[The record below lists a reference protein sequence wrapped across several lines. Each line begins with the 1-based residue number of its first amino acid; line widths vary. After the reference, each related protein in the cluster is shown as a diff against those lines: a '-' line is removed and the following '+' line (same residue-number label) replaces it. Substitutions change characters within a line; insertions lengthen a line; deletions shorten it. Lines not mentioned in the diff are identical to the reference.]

1 MLSSKKDKYSKNNE
15 LDGLHPGKR
24 WGFFMGCLKRIEIG
38 LEFPGL
44 HPLRTEC
51 EL

>member
-15 LDGLHPGKR
+15 LDGLHPEKR
-24 WGFFMGCLKRIEIG
+24 CFCFLMGYGKRIEIG

-44 HPLRTEC
+44 HPLRTNRM
-51 EL
+51 